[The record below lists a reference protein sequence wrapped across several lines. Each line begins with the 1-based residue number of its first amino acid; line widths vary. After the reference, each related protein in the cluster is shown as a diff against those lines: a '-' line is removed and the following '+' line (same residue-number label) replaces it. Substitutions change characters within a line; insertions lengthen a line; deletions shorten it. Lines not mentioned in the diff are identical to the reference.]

1 MTYDEMKKM
10 LGNGFSQKETI
21 EVLQM
26 LQGKRLKVFIDAY
39 KEKPFMLLCRSRN
52 NKAEVI
58 IKDNRIQIQNQD
70 KCNTMLLN
78 VPFDEIQNLIMNI
91 QEGYSKKCKS
101 KIYIDCF
108 LNWYQIVAY
117 SMIFTYLNM
126 IRNYETA
133 SI

>member
-10 LGNGFSQKETI
+10 LGNGFNQKETI

-78 VPFDEIQNLIMNI
+78 VPFDEIQNELVSDSCIKYDI
-91 QEGYSKKCKS
+91 HLFEYDS
-101 KIYIDCF
+101 
-108 LNWYQIVAY
+108 
-117 SMIFTYLNM
+117 
-126 IRNYETA
+126 
-133 SI
+133 

>member
-10 LGNGFSQKETI
+10 LGNGFNQKDTI

-52 NKAEVI
+52 NKAEVA

-70 KCNTMLLN
+70 KYNTMPLN
-78 VPFDEIQNLIMNI
+78 VPFDEIQNFRMNI
-91 QEGYSKKCKS
+91 QEGYSKKSTS
-101 KIYIDCF
+101 KIYRLFFELVSDSCIKYDIHLF
-108 LNWYQIVAY
+108 EYD
-117 SMIFTYLNM
+117 S
-126 IRNYETA
+126 
-133 SI
+133 

>member
-10 LGNGFSQKETI
+10 LGNGFNQKDTI

-58 IKDNRIQIQNQD
+58 IKDNRIKIQNQD

-78 VPFDEIQNLIMNI
+78 VPFDEIQNLMMNI
-91 QEGYSKKCKS
+91 QEGYSKKCTS
-101 KIYIDCF
+101 KIYRLFFELVSDSCIQYDIHLF
-108 LNWYQIVAY
+108 EYD
-117 SMIFTYLNM
+117 S
-126 IRNYETA
+126 
-133 SI
+133 

>member
-10 LGNGFSQKETI
+10 LGNGFNQKDTI

-52 NKAEVI
+52 NKAEVA
-58 IKDNRIQIQNQD
+58 IKD

-78 VPFDEIQNLIMNI
+78 VPFDEIQNLMMNI

-101 KIYIDCF
+101 KIYRLFFELVSDSCIQYDIHLF
-108 LNWYQIVAY
+108 EYD
-117 SMIFTYLNM
+117 S
-126 IRNYETA
+126 
-133 SI
+133 

>member
-10 LGNGFSQKETI
+10 LGNGFNQKETI

-70 KCNTMLLN
+70 KCNTMPLN
-78 VPFDEIQNLIMNI
+78 VPFDEIQNFMMNI
-91 QEGYSKKCKS
+91 QEGYSKKCTS
-101 KIYIDCF
+101 KIYRLFFELVSDSCIKYDIHLF
-108 LNWYQIVAY
+108 EYD
-117 SMIFTYLNM
+117 S
-126 IRNYETA
+126 
-133 SI
+133 

>member
-10 LGNGFSQKETI
+10 LGKGFNQKETI

-52 NKAEVI
+52 NKAEVT

-70 KCNTMLLN
+70 KYNTMLLN
-78 VPFDEIQNLIMNI
+78 VPFGEIQNFMMNI

-101 KIYIDCF
+101 NIYRLFFELVSDSCIKYDIHLF
-108 LNWYQIVAY
+108 EYD
-117 SMIFTYLNM
+117 S
-126 IRNYETA
+126 
-133 SI
+133 

>member
-10 LGNGFSQKETI
+10 LGNGFNQKETI

-58 IKDNRIQIQNQD
+58 IKDNRIKIQNQD

-78 VPFDEIQNLIMNI
+78 VPFDEIQNLMMNI
-91 QEGYSKKCKS
+91 QEGYSKKCTS
-101 KIYIDCF
+101 KIYRLFFELVSDSCIQYDIHLF
-108 LNWYQIVAY
+108 EYD
-117 SMIFTYLNM
+117 S
-126 IRNYETA
+126 
-133 SI
+133 

>member
-10 LGNGFSQKETI
+10 LGNGFNQKETI

-52 NKAEVI
+52 NKAEVT

-70 KCNTMLLN
+70 KYNTMLLN
-78 VPFDEIQNLIMNI
+78 VPFDEIQNFMMNI
-91 QEGYSKKCKS
+91 QEGYSKKCTS
-101 KIYIDCF
+101 KIYRLFFELVSDSCIKYDIHLF
-108 LNWYQIVAY
+108 EYD
-117 SMIFTYLNM
+117 S
-126 IRNYETA
+126 
-133 SI
+133 

>member
-10 LGNGFSQKETI
+10 LGNGFNQKDTI

-52 NKAEVI
+52 NKVEVA

-70 KCNTMLLN
+70 KYNTMLLN
-78 VPFDEIQNLIMNI
+78 VPFDEIQNFMMNI
-91 QEGYSKKCKS
+91 QEGYSKKCMS
-101 KIYIDCF
+101 KIYRLFFELVSDSCIKYDIHLF
-108 LNWYQIVAY
+108 EYD
-117 SMIFTYLNM
+117 S
-126 IRNYETA
+126 
-133 SI
+133 

>member
-1 MTYDEMKKM
+1 MTYDEMKKI
-10 LGNGFSQKETI
+10 LGNGFNQKETI

-78 VPFDEIQNLIMNI
+78 VPFDEIKNLMMNT

-101 KIYIDCF
+101 KIYRLFFELVSDSCIQYDIHLF
-108 LNWYQIVAY
+108 EYD
-117 SMIFTYLNM
+117 S
-126 IRNYETA
+126 
-133 SI
+133 

>member
-10 LGNGFSQKETI
+10 LGNGFNQKDTI

-52 NKAEVI
+52 NKVEVA

-70 KCNTMLLN
+70 KYNTMLLN
-78 VPFDEIQNLIMNI
+78 VPFDEIQNFMMNI
-91 QEGYSKKCKS
+91 QEGYSKKCTS
-101 KIYIDCF
+101 KIYRLFFELVSDSCIKYNIHLFEYD
-108 LNWYQIVAY
+108 
-117 SMIFTYLNM
+117 S
-126 IRNYETA
+126 
-133 SI
+133 

>member
-10 LGNGFSQKETI
+10 LGNGFNQKDTI

-52 NKAEVI
+52 NKAEVA

-70 KCNTMLLN
+70 KYNTMLLN
-78 VPFDEIQNLIMNI
+78 VPFDEIQNFMMNI
-91 QEGYSKKCKS
+91 QEGYSKKCTS
-101 KIYIDCF
+101 KIYRLF
-108 LNWYQIVAY
+108 LNWYLTVV
-117 SMIFTYLNM
+117 
-126 IRNYETA
+126 
-133 SI
+133 

>member
-58 IKDNRIQIQNQD
+58 IKDNRIQIQNH
-70 KCNTMLLN
+70 TLLPASTQPSGHN
-78 VPFDEIQNLIMNI
+78 QLWVP
-91 QEGYSKKCKS
+91 
-101 KIYIDCF
+101 
-108 LNWYQIVAY
+108 
-117 SMIFTYLNM
+117 
-126 IRNYETA
+126 R
-133 SI
+133 